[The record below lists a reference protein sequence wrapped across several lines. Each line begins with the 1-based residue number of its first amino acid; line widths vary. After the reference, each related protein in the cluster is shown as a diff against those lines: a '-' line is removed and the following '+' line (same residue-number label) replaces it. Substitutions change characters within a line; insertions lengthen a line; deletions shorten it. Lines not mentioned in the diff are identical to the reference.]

1 MKVHEIKRKQLPEL
15 DDEFAKDVSEF
26 ETLNEYKEDLKKELL
41 SRKEQE
47 AKGKKEAAVVDKV
60 SENAEVDIPQAM
72 IDSEIQNMMR
82 DFDNRLRSQGMNLE
96 MFLSFSGQTTADL
109 QEQMKDDAEKRVRNN
124 LVLEQIA
131 KEENIE
137 VTEEDINKELET
149 MAEAYKRSADEIRN
163 ILTANGTLGSLRE
176 EISLRKTVDL
186 LVENS
191 KEVEASEAPAEE
203 KAE

>member
-1 MKVHEIKRKQLPEL
+1 
-15 DDEFAKDVSEF
+15 
-26 ETLNEYKEDLKKELL
+26 
-41 SRKEQE
+41 
-47 AKGKKEAAVVDKV
+47 
-60 SENAEVDIPQAM
+60 M

-163 ILTANGTLGSLRE
+163 ILAANGTLGSLRE